1 MLSKEG
7 IGCRLSMP
15 TVVIVFSS
23 PIFSSLFVEIRQRLA
38 VTLEYGGPLRDS
50 LRLDSS
56 YDTRCFYISPTPLRG
71 VVGIG
76 KSRSYRGE

>member
-1 MLSKEG
+1 
-7 IGCRLSMP
+7 MP
-15 TVVIVFSS
+15 IEYAHGSHSTYFSNLQ
-23 PIFSSLFVEIRQRLA
+23 FFARRVRQRL
-38 VTLEYGGPLRDS
+38 VVMLEYGGPLRDS